1 MKLKSALPLLL
12 LLTALPS
19 YAADPSNVTRGT
31 LPNGLQVVIVRNAL
45 APVVT
50 VELNFKV
57 GGDETPEGFPGSAHA
72 EEHMAFRGCT
82 GMSADQTAA
91 IYAQLGGRDNADT
104 QQNLTQYYSTV
115 PAADLEVALHAQA
128 ACLRGVDNSEAEW
141 AHERGA
147 IEQEVS
153 RDLSNPTY
161 KFINR
166 LNQAMFAGTPYAHD
180 PLGTRPSF
188 EATTAAALDEFHKKW
203 YTPGNAILV
212 IVGDVE
218 PTATLAKIKEL
229 FGDIPNRPLPEHP
242 AINLAPVKPETFTL
256 DSNLPYV
263 LGFIAYRTPG
273 TDSPDYAAAQIL
285 GDVLSSQRG
294 NLYGMVP
301 AGKALY
307 AGFGIAESYPK
318 ASVGFGEVAL
328 PAGVD
333 AAGPINEMRQIVEGY
348 AQKGLPQDLFD
359 AAKRSEIASAEFQRN
374 SIPGLASVWSQAL
387 TAEGRNSP
395 DDDLQA
401 IKNVTLADVNRVAKQ
416 YLVANNS
423 ITATLKPSPSGEA
436 VAAKGFGGSEKMT
449 SAPTKPV
456 VLPPWAAASLSQ
468 LKVPA
473 DSVVASDTKLP
484 NGLRLIVKTDRTSP
498 TVTVVGQV
506 DNNADLQTPKGQE
519 GVSDLLDGLYSYGTT
534 TLDRL
539 AFQKALDDIAA
550 NESAGYGF
558 SVQVLKEHFSRGV
571 ELLAD
576 NELHP
581 ALPAEAFAVV
591 KDQTTQ
597 FVAGNLKSPGYR
609 TSRALELG
617 LVPPGDPSLREVTPD
632 TLGKVTLAD
641 VKQYHAS
648 TMRPDL
654 TTIVVIG
661 DVTPE
666 EAKAVIAKWFGSWK
680 ADGPKPETTLSA
692 IPVNK
697 ASAANVPDPQAV
709 QDSVSLAQQLNLNRF
724 DPDYYPIQLGNHVL
738 GGGFYA
744 TRLYHDLRQVAGYVY
759 NVDVSMGA
767 SKTRASYTVT
777 YGCDPQ
783 NVSKA
788 RALVQRDL
796 EQMRTQEVSAD
807 ELHLAKALLLRSIP
821 LGESSEES
829 VAQGLLRRAIIGL
842 PLNEPTIAA
851 KKYFELN
858 ADQVK
863 AAFARQ
869 VRLDDFVQ
877 VVRGP
882 APQ

>member
-1 MKLKSALPLLL
+1 VKLKALLFLFTASALS
-12 LLTALPS
+12 S
-19 YAADPSNVTRGT
+19 YAADPSNVTRAT
-31 LPNGLQVVIVRNAL
+31 LSNGLQVVIVRNAL

-57 GGDETPEGFPGSAHA
+57 GGDETPPGFPGSAHA

-82 GMSADQTAA
+82 GMTADQTAA

-104 QQNLTQYYSTV
+104 QQNITQYYTTV
-115 PAADLEVALHAQA
+115 PAADLDVALQAQA
-128 ACLRGVDNSEAEW
+128 SCLRGVDDSEAEW

-161 KFINR
+161 KFIDR
-166 LNQAMFAGTPYAHD
+166 LNQDMFAGTPYAHD

-188 EATTAAALDEFHKKW
+188 EATTGAMLHDFYKKW

-212 IVGDVE
+212 IVGDVD
-218 PTATLAKIKEL
+218 PAATMAKVKQL
-229 FGDIPNRPLPEHP
+229 YGDITNHPIPEHP
-242 AINLAPVKPETFTL
+242 AINLTPVKPETFTL

-263 LGFIAYRTPG
+263 IGFIAYRMPG

-285 GDVLSSQRG
+285 GDVLASQRAD
-294 NLYGMVP
+294 LYGMVP

-307 AGFGIAESYPK
+307 AGFGIAESYPR
-318 ASVGFGEVAL
+318 ASVGYGEIAL
-328 PAGVD
+328 PAGAD
-333 AAGPINEMRQIVEGY
+333 SAGPIGEMRQIVEGY

-374 SIPGLASVWSQAL
+374 SIPGLASVWSEAL
-387 TAEGRNSP
+387 TAESRSSP
-395 DDDLQA
+395 DDDIEA
-401 IKNVTLADVNRVAKQ
+401 IKKVTLADVNRVAKQ
-416 YLVANNS
+416 YLVGANS
-423 ITATLKPSPSGEA
+423 ITATLKPAPSGEA
-436 VAAKGFGGSEKMT
+436 VSAKGFGGGEKMT

-456 VLPPWAAASLSQ
+456 VLPSWAAASLSQ
-468 LKVPA
+468 LKVPT
-473 DSVVASDTKLP
+473 DYVVASDTTLA
-484 NGLRLIVKTDRTSP
+484 NGLRLIVKSDPTSP
-498 TVTVVGQV
+498 TVTVVGTV
-506 DNNADLQTPKGQE
+506 KNNSDLQTPKGQE
-519 GVSDLLDGLYSYGTT
+519 GVSDILDGLYSYGTT

-550 NESAGYGF
+550 NESAGYDF

-609 TSRALELG
+609 TSRALDLG
-617 LVPPGDPSLREVTPD
+617 LLPAGDPVLREATPA
-632 TLGKVTLAD
+632 TLGVVTLPD
-641 VKQYHAS
+641 VKQYHAV

-661 DVTPE
+661 DVTAD
-666 EAKAVIAKWFGSWK
+666 EAKAVVIKWFGDWK
-680 ADGPKPETTLSA
+680 AEGPKPETTLPA

-709 QDSVSLAQQLNLNRF
+709 QDSVTLAQQLNLNRF
-724 DPDYYPIQLGNHVL
+724 DPDYYPLQLGNHVL

-759 NVDVSMGA
+759 NVDVSMSA
-767 SKTRASYTVT
+767 SKTRAGYTVT
-777 YGCDPQ
+777 YGCDPDK
-783 NVSKA
+783 VSKA
-788 RALVQRDL
+788 RALIQRDL
-796 EQMRTQEVSAD
+796 DQMRTQDVSPD
-807 ELHLAKALLLRSIP
+807 ELHLAKAMLLRQIP
-821 LGESSEES
+821 LGESSEEG
-829 VAQGLLRRAIIGL
+829 VAQGLLRRAVIGL
-842 PLNEPTIAA
+842 PLDEPILAA
-851 KKYFELN
+851 KKYFELS